1 LKDFIALENLKIPG
15 AIVCSTCFCPPTLA
29 LAKVQGA
36 SGMPIID
43 IRHPMHTA
51 TKDEVFKQ
59 AEAAFD
65 KILQALTITPSNP
78 QPAANDDPL
87 GDTLT
92 IGEDRVSVNDY
103 FQEKGWTDGL
113 PIVPPTVERVE
124 RMVSLSGHDL
134 DREIGAFPPLMRK
147 GTVRQIAAN
156 AVMAGCLPE
165 YFPAVLS
172 SLEAM
177 LDDDCQLSGIQAAT
191 NAATPLLFFNGP
203 IVKTLKLNSGGNIF
217 GTGCRAN
224 ATIGRAAHLVLQ
236 NIGGEVPGETDLSTH
251 GQPGKFTFCIA
262 EAEDTNPW
270 EPYHVE
276 KGFDRHASTVSVV
289 GSNGPQNIFAYGCE
303 TGEQILDTIV
313 GAVTAMGNNNIIFS
327 TGPLIILSPEHAA
340 AIANSGYSK
349 RKVKEYLFEKGRI
362 PLTAFAPKTREG
374 LLHRRS
380 RWFERNIDSRCIGM
394 ADDADDITIIVAG
407 GAGIHSQFLS
417 TCFSRKVVTRQI
429 TI

>member
-1 LKDFIALENLKIPG
+1 
-15 AIVCSTCFCPPTLA
+15 
-29 LAKVQGA
+29 
-36 SGMPIID
+36 MP
-43 IRHPMHTA
+43 
-51 TKDEVFKQ
+51 V
-59 AEAAFD
+59 
-65 KILQALTITPSNP
+65 
-78 QPAANDDPL
+78 
-87 GDTLT
+87 
-92 IGEDRVSVNDY
+92 
-103 FQEKGWTDGL
+103 
-113 PIVPPTVERVE
+113 VPPTIERVE
-124 RMVSLSGHDL
+124 RMVSLSGRDL
-134 DREIGAFPPLMRK
+134 DQEIGVFPPLMRK
-147 GTVRQIAAN
+147 GSVKQIAAN

-165 YFPAVLS
+165 YFPAILS

-203 IVKTLKLNSGGNIF
+203 IVKALKINSGGNIF

-224 ATIGRAAHLVLQ
+224 STIGRAAHLVFQ

-262 EAEDTNPW
+262 EAEDANPW

-276 KGFDRHASTVSVV
+276 KGFNRHDSTVSVV

-313 GAVTAMGNNNIIFS
+313 GAITALGNNNIIFS

-340 AIANSGYSK
+340 TIANSGYSK
-349 RKVKEYLFEKGRI
+349 KKVKEYLFERGRI
-362 PLTAFAPKTREG
+362 PLNVFAPKTREG

-380 RWFERNIDSRCIGM
+380 RWFERKIDSKKIGI
-394 ADDADDITIIVAG
+394 ADDSDDITIIVAG

-417 TCFSRKVVTRQI
+417 TCFSRKVVTKQI
-429 TI
+429 RT